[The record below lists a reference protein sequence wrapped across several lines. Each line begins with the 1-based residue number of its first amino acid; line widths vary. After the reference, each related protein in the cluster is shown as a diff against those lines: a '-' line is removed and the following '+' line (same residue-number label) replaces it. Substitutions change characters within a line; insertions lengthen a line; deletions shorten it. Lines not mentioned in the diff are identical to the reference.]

1 MSLSG
6 SSASR
11 NSICAITRFARSS
24 SMNVGRKMI
33 RSLNSREKMSN
44 ARSPRGVCSTTIGTN
59 AIERPLAM
67 SLPSA
72 VIAACWIRKSSAR
85 FSWRM
90 PQPLATGADERELRP
105 ALRDRT
111 QRRTGLRAGAGD
123 IRGRPRST
131 PLRCSCAE
139 GRAASE
145 EHSDLFAVE
154 RFALEQRAHQ
164 RMELFEV
171 LFEDRPRAMRA
182 VADDAPDLHVDLERG
197 LLAVVL
203 PPRDFPPE
211 ENVLLV
217 LAEREGPEFLRHAP
231 LADHL
236 ARHLRGLL
244 EIIPGPGREL
254 VQHDL
259 LRGPAA
265 QQDRDP
271 VDEVFPRVVVLVVER
286 QLLGEPEGPAARDDR
301 DLVHG
306 IGAGQEVGD
315 QRVARLVIGDRPLLG
330 VTDDHRPPLDPH
342 QDLVLGVLEVRHLD
356 ELLVLSRGEE
366 GGLVDEVR
374 EVGPRKA
381 GSAPRQHLQLDVRR
395 QRNPAGVDPED
406 LLPTLDVGPR
416 HHDLAVEAA
425 RPEQCRVQHVR
436 PVRRSDQDDAVVRLE
451 AVHLDEELVQ
461 RLLALVMP
469 AAEAGAPAAADRVDL
484 VHENDAGGVLLAL
497 RKQVADPG
505 GADADEHLDEVRP
518 RDGEEGRVRLARD
531 RFGEERLAG
540 AGRAD
545 QEDALRDLPAELLEL
560 LGIPQELDD
569 LAELLFGLVDASDV
583 LKGDLILLLRDAAR
597 SRLAEREGLGAHALH
612 LAHEEDP
619 DADEQQHRHP
629 VPSIYSSDRAYA
641 ARRRLCLPLIR
652 PIGLLPPAAGI
663 RDAVHR

>member
-1 MSLSG
+1 MAMPAVTEPPGELMYRWMSLSG

-44 ARSPRGVCSTTIGTN
+44 ARSPRGVCSTTIGTI
-59 AIERPLAM
+59 AIERPLA
-67 SLPSA
+67 
-72 VIAACWIRKSSAR
+72 IASTFRRYSSALDQESER
-85 FSWRM
+85 TLLLEDAATPRH
-90 PQPLATGADERELRP
+90 TGADERELRP
-105 ALRDRT
+105 DSGQHSASN
-111 QRRTGLRAGAGD
+111 GLRAGAGD
-123 IRGRPRST
+123 TRGRPRST
-131 PLRCSCAE
+131 SLRCGCAE
-139 GRAASE
+139 GRAGSE
-145 EHSDLFAVE
+145 DQGDLCAVE
-154 RFALEQRAHQ
+154 RFALKQRARQ

-171 LFEDRPRAMRA
+171 LFEDHSRAMRA
-182 VADDAPDLHVDLERG
+182 VADDALDLHVDLARG

-203 PPRDFPPE
+203 MPRDFPPE

-217 LAEREGPEFLRHAP
+217 LAEREGPEFVRHAP
-231 LADHL
+231 LADHPT
-236 ARHLRGLL
+236 RHLRGLL
-244 EIIPGPGREL
+244 EIIAGPGREL

-259 LRGPAA
+259 LRDPAA
-265 QQDRDP
+265 QQDRDL
-271 VDEVFPRVVVLVVER
+271 VDEGFPRVVVLVVER
-286 QLLGEPEGPAARDDR
+286 QLLGEPEGSAARDDR

-315 QRVARLVIGDRPLLG
+315 QRVARLVIRDRPLLG
-330 VTDDHRPPLDPH
+330 VTDDYRPPLDPH

-395 QRNPAGVDPED
+395 QRNPAGVDAQD
-406 LLPTLDVGPR
+406 LLAPLHVGSR
-416 HHDLAVEAA
+416 HHHLPIESPG
-425 RPEQCRVQHVR
+425 PEQRRVQYVR

-484 VHENDAGGVLLAL
+484 VHEVDTGGVLLAL
-497 RKQVADPG
+497 LKQVADPG

-545 QEDALRDLPAELLEL
+545 EEDALRDLPAELLEL

-569 LAELLFGLVDASDV
+569 LSELLLGLVDAGDV
-583 LKGDLILLLRDAAR
+583 LKG
-597 SRLAEREGLGAHALH
+597 
-612 LAHEEDP
+612 
-619 DADEQQHRHP
+619 
-629 VPSIYSSDRAYA
+629 
-641 ARRRLCLPLIR
+641 
-652 PIGLLPPAAGI
+652 
-663 RDAVHR
+663 

>member
-1 MSLSG
+1 MS
-6 SSASR
+6 
-11 NSICAITRFARSS
+11 
-24 SMNVGRKMI
+24 
-33 RSLNSREKMSN
+33 
-44 ARSPRGVCSTTIGTN
+44 
-59 AIERPLAM
+59 
-67 SLPSA
+67 
-72 VIAACWIRKSSAR
+72 
-85 FSWRM
+85 
-90 PQPLATGADERELRP
+90 QPLATLRADERELRP
-105 ALRDRT
+105 DSGQNSASN
-111 QRRTGLRAGAGD
+111 GLRAGTGNT
-123 IRGRPRST
+123 RGRPRST

-139 GRAASE
+139 GRAGSE
-145 EHSDLFAVE
+145 DQGDLFAVE
-154 RFALEQRAHQ
+154 RFALEQRARQ

-171 LFEDRPRAMRA
+171 LFEDHSRTMRA
-182 VADDAPDLHVDLERG
+182 VADDALDLPVDLACG

-203 PPRDFPPE
+203 MPRDFPPE

-217 LAEREGPEFLRHAP
+217 LAEREGPEFVGHAP
-231 LADHL
+231 LADHS
-236 ARHLRGLL
+236 ARHRRGLL
-244 EIIPGPGREL
+244 EIVAGPGREL

-265 QQDRDP
+265 QQDRDL
-271 VDEVFPRVVVLVVER
+271 VDEVFPRVVVLVVEG

-301 DLVHG
+301 DLVYG

-330 VTDDHRPPLDPH
+330 VTDDYRSALDPH

-356 ELLVLSRGEE
+356 GLLVLSRGEE

-381 GSAPRQHLQLDVRR
+381 GSAPRQHLQLKDRR

-416 HHDLAVEAA
+416 HYDLAVEAA
-425 RPEQCRVQHVR
+425 RPEQRRVQHVR

-484 VHENDAGGVLLAL
+484 VHEDDTGGVLLAL
-497 RKQVADPG
+497 VKQVADPR
-505 GADADEHLDEVRP
+505 GADAHEHLDEVRP

-545 QEDALRDLPAELLEL
+545 QEHALRDLPAELLEL
-560 LGIPQELDD
+560 LRVPKELDD
-569 LAELLFGLVDASDV
+569 LLELLLGLVDAGDV
-583 LKGDLILLLRDAAR
+583 LKGDLILLFRDAAR
-597 SRLAEREGLGAHALH
+597 SRLAEREGLRAQALH

-619 DADEQQHRHP
+619 EADEQQHRHP
-629 VPSIYSSDRAYA
+629 Q
-641 ARRRLCLPLIR
+641 
-652 PIGLLPPAAGI
+652 
-663 RDAVHR
+663 

>member
-1 MSLSG
+1 MAMPAVTEPPGELMYREMSLSG

-59 AIERPLAM
+59 AIERPRAM
-67 SLPSA
+67 RLPFA
-72 VIAACWIRKSSAR
+72 VIAARWIRKSSTR

-90 PQPLATGADERELRP
+90 PQPLATLGRRARASAPDSGQHSASNGLRP
-105 ALRDRT
+105 
-111 QRRTGLRAGAGD
+111 GAGD
-123 IRGRPRST
+123 TRGRPRST

-139 GRAASE
+139 GRAGSE
-145 EHSDLFAVE
+145 DQGDLFAVE
-154 RFALEQRAHQ
+154 RFALEQRARQ

-171 LFEDRPRAMRA
+171 LFEDHSRAMRA
-182 VADDAPDLHVDLERG
+182 VADNALDLHVDLARG

-203 PPRDFPPE
+203 MPRDFPPD

-217 LAEREGPEFLRHAP
+217 LAEREGPEFVRHAP

-244 EIIPGPGREL
+244 EIIAGPGREL

-265 QQDRDP
+265 QQDRDL

-425 RPEQCRVQHVR
+425 WPEQRRVQHVR

-451 AVHLDEELVQ
+451 AIQPHGELVQ
-461 RLLALVMP
+461 RLPAPGMP
-469 AAEAGAPAAADRVDL
+469 AAETGAPSAADRVDL
-484 VHENDAGGVLLAL
+484 VHEDDTGGVLLAL
-497 RKQVADPG
+497 RKQVADSG
-505 GADADEHLDEVRP
+505 GADADGHLDEVRP

-531 RFGEERLAG
+531 RFREERLAG

-569 LAELLFGLVDASDV
+569 LSKLLLGLVDAGDI

-597 SRLAEREGLGAHALH
+597 SRLAEREDLGAHALH

-619 DADEQQHRHP
+619 ETDE
-629 VPSIYSSDRAYA
+629 
-641 ARRRLCLPLIR
+641 
-652 PIGLLPPAAGI
+652 
-663 RDAVHR
+663 

>member
-111 QRRTGLRAGAGD
+111 QRRTGLRAGAGTLETA
-123 IRGRPRST
+123 PRST
-131 PLRCSCAE
+131 LLRCSCAE

-145 EHSDLFAVE
+145 EQGDLFAVE

-182 VADDAPDLHVDLERG
+182 VDDDALDLHVDLERG
-197 LLAVVL
+197 LLTVVL
-203 PPRDFPPE
+203 MPRDFLPE

-217 LAEREGPEFLRHAP
+217 LAECEGPEFLRHAP

-236 ARHLRGLL
+236 ARHRRGLR
-244 EIIPGPGREL
+244 EIIAGPGREL

-271 VDEVFPRVVVLVVER
+271 VDEVFPRVVVFVVER

-342 QDLVLGVLEVRHLD
+342 Q
-356 ELLVLSRGEE
+356 
-366 GGLVDEVR
+366 
-374 EVGPRKA
+374 
-381 GSAPRQHLQLDVRR
+381 
-395 QRNPAGVDPED
+395 
-406 LLPTLDVGPR
+406 
-416 HHDLAVEAA
+416 
-425 RPEQCRVQHVR
+425 
-436 PVRRSDQDDAVVRLE
+436 RS
-451 AVHLDEELVQ
+451 
-461 RLLALVMP
+461 
-469 AAEAGAPAAADRVDL
+469 
-484 VHENDAGGVLLAL
+484 
-497 RKQVADPG
+497 
-505 GADADEHLDEVRP
+505 
-518 RDGEEGRVRLARD
+518 
-531 RFGEERLAG
+531 EERRVG
-540 AGRAD
+540 K
-545 QEDALRDLPAELLEL
+545 EC
-560 LGIPQELDD
+560 
-569 LAELLFGLVDASDV
+569 
-583 LKGDLILLLRDAAR
+583 R
-597 SRLAEREGLGAHALH
+597 SRWSPYH
-612 LAHEEDP
+612 
-619 DADEQQHRHP
+619 
-629 VPSIYSSDRAYA
+629 
-641 ARRRLCLPLIR
+641 
-652 PIGLLPPAAGI
+652 
-663 RDAVHR
+663 